1 MTTPDAD
8 DESRPIRP
16 DTVSGVDGP
25 ELPIVGHDDTDPD
38 RGRSEPLYP
47 DEPYLDAASSPY
59 PDGGGDSVY
68 PDRGPD
74 RPSGW
79 GGSQPFGQ
87 GSPRAGAHDPAAGLA
102 LAPQTIRDTYA
113 PVQFDPAS
121 EFEPPDDLPPWYE
134 DEYYDDR
141 EWERLPRGTST
152 LFRVLVFVGVF
163 AVVVFMSGSFVK
175 GWIDDQLD
183 PPGEPGAEVEIAI
196 PLGAA
201 TNDIVRILADE
212 GIVANSTVF
221 RYYLQYKDAGEFQA
235 GDYVFREDM
244 AAWEALEVL
253 EGGARVAETF
263 FVTVPEGLTVAE
275 LQASLLSQLPEFD
288 AVELADAIA
297 SAPRP
302 EVFGDSRLVSDEGI
316 FFPATYDV
324 PEDFAADE
332 AALIGRMVAA
342 FDQVATETDLG
353 RSRRKVGVSPYQAL
367 IVASLIEE
375 EAKVDEDRA
384 QIAQVIYNRLE
395 AGEILGID
403 ATVVYALGG
412 DRELSQS
419 DLEVDS
425 PYNTRRFAGLPPG
438 PIAAPGRASIE
449 AALNPSGGDIFYY
462 VLTEENGPGT
472 HRFTVT
478 FEEFEEGRQ
487 ICIQRELGCG

>member
-1 MTTPDAD
+1 MTTPEPD
-8 DESRPIRP
+8 DESRPLRP

-25 ELPIVGHDDTDPD
+25 EEEVMGRDVVAGGD
-38 RGRSEPLYP
+38 RASLYP
-47 DEPYLDAASSPY
+47 DEAHHGHEASPY
-59 PDGGGDSVY
+59 PDGAGTRPV
-68 PDRGPD
+68 GP
-74 RPSGW
+74 
-79 GGSQPFGQ
+79 
-87 GSPRAGAHDPAAGLA
+87 HDPSAGLV
-102 LAPQTIRDTYA
+102 LAPQTMRERYT

-121 EFEPPDDLPPWYE
+121 EFEPPEDLPPWYE

-141 EWERLPRGTST
+141 DWERLPRGTST
-152 LFRVLVFVGVF
+152 GFRVLVFAGVF
-163 AVVVFMSGSFVK
+163 ALIVFVSGSFVK

-183 PPGEPGAEVEIAI
+183 PPGGPGAEVEIAI

-235 GDYVFREDM
+235 GDYVFRENM
-244 AAWEALEVL
+244 AAWEALTVL
-253 EGGARVAETF
+253 EGGARIAETF
-263 FVTVPEGLTVAE
+263 FVTIPEGLTVDE
-275 LQASLLSQLPEFD
+275 MQAALLSQLPEFD
-288 AVELADAIA
+288 PVELADAIA
-297 SAPRP
+297 SARRP

-324 PEDFAADE
+324 PEDLAADE
-332 AALIGRMVAA
+332 AALLGRMVDA
-342 FDQVATETDLG
+342 FDLVAGEADLA
-353 RSRRKVGVSPYQAL
+353 RARRKVGVTPYQAL

-395 AGEILGID
+395 AGELLGID

-425 PYNTRRFAGLPPG
+425 PYNTRRFPGLPPG

-472 HRFTVT
+472 HRFTET
-478 FEEFEEGRQ
+478 FEEFQEGVR
-487 ICIQRELGCG
+487 ICIERELGCG

>member
-25 ELPIVGHDDTDPD
+25 EELVIGRDYEDA
-38 RGRSEPLYP
+38 RASRSEPLYP
-47 DEPYLDAASSPY
+47 DDAHRSGASPI
-59 PDGGGDSVY
+59 PDGVASVY

-74 RPSGW
+74 RPLGW
-79 GGSQPFGQ
+79 GAAESV
-87 GSPRAGAHDPAAGLA
+87 ALGAARSRSHDPAAGLA
-102 LAPQTIRDTYA
+102 LAPQTMRDAYA

-121 EFEPPDDLPPWYE
+121 EFEPPEDLPPWYE

-141 EWERLPRGTST
+141 DWERLPRGTST
-152 LFRVLVFVGVF
+152 WFRVLVFVGVF
-163 AVVVFMSGSFVK
+163 AVIVFASGSFIK

-183 PPGEPGAEVEIAI
+183 PPGGPGAEVEIAI

-212 GIVANSTVF
+212 GVVANSTVF

-244 AAWEALEVL
+244 AAWDALEVL
-253 EGGARVAETF
+253 EGGARIAETF
-263 FVTVPEGLTVAE
+263 FVTIPEGLTVAE
-275 LQASLLSQLPEFD
+275 MQASLLSQLPEFD
-288 AVELADAIA
+288 PVELADAIA

-316 FFPATYDV
+316 FFPATYDI
-324 PEDFAADE
+324 PEDLAGDE
-332 AALIGRMVAA
+332 AALIARMVAA
-342 FDQVATETDLG
+342 FDRVATETDLANA
-353 RSRRKVGVSPYQAL
+353 RRKVGVSPYQAL

-395 AGEILGID
+395 AGELLGID
-403 ATVVYALGG
+403 ATVVFALGG
-412 DRELSQS
+412 KRDLTQS

-425 PYNTRRFAGLPPG
+425 PYNTRRFPGLPPG

-449 AALNPSGGDIFYY
+449 AALNPSGGDIFWY

-478 FEEFEEGRQ
+478 EAEFLEGVQ
-487 ICIQRELGCG
+487 ICIERELGCG